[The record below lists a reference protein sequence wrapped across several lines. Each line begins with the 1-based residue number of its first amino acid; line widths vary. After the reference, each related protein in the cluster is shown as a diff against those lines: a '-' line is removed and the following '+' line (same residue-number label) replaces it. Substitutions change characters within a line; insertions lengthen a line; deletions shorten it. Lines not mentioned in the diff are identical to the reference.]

1 MAVRG
6 LILWVLLLPVLLT
19 GCGGGG
25 GGADD
30 RLTVAF
36 YGDSI
41 TAGQVERIAR
51 STFRGID
58 YAVGGQHSDAPLHP
72 DDTAPVV
79 VLRYGMADAAHGL
92 TPQETR
98 ENLLALIAKVR
109 AQGRRPIVVNVSRTE
124 SGFEQPTN
132 DAIADLTDIDV
143 RGVPVRTL
151 DGIHPDDESYERLNA
166 FIHDALVRLTG

>member
-1 MAVRG
+1 MRA
-6 LILWVLLLPVLLT
+6 LILLALLLPVLLA
-19 GCGGGG
+19 GCGGG

-51 STFRGID
+51 RTFRGID

-98 ENLLALIAKVR
+98 ENLLALTAQVR

-143 RGVPVRTL
+143 SSVPIRTL

-166 FIHDALVRLTG
+166 FIHDALARLTG

>member
-1 MAVRG
+1 MRW
-6 LILWVLLLPVLLT
+6 LILWVLTLV

-25 GGADD
+25 GSDD

-98 ENLLALIAKVR
+98 ENLLALTAQVR
-109 AQGRRPIVVNVSRTE
+109 AQGRRPVVVNVSRTE
-124 SGFEQPTN
+124 SGLEVPTN
-132 DAIADLTDIDV
+132 EAIADLTHIDV
-143 RGVPVRTL
+143 SSVPIRTL
-151 DGIHPDDESYERLNA
+151 DGIHPDEKSYERLNA
-166 FIHDALVRLTG
+166 FIHDALVKLLAPA